1 MCACLDRMNADAAQ
15 GTSERDGGY
24 YGPLC
29 QDIGVLVS
37 IRWDLC
43 EHGKRAAVS
52 LESTKSNR
60 LHSSVFFDFIR
71 NVD

>member
-1 MCACLDRMNADAAQ
+1 MSGDRMDAAQ
-15 GTSERDGGY
+15 GISECDGGD
-24 YGPLC
+24 YGRLC
-29 QDIGVLVS
+29 QDIGVVVS
-37 IRWDLC
+37 VRWDLC
-43 EHGKRAAVS
+43 EYGKRAAVS